1 MTTWGDTTTIYSTI
15 ADESL
20 FDATVE
26 LSTIKATTDRPTVK
40 STTRNGERE
49 KIITE
54 NIDLGSGEGS
64 GDNDVDEN

>member
-20 FDATVE
+20 FDTTVE
-26 LSTIKATTDRPTVK
+26 RSTIKTTTDRPTVK
-40 STTRNGERE
+40 SSTRNGERE
-49 KIITE
+49 TIITD

-64 GDNDVDEN
+64 ADNDVDEN